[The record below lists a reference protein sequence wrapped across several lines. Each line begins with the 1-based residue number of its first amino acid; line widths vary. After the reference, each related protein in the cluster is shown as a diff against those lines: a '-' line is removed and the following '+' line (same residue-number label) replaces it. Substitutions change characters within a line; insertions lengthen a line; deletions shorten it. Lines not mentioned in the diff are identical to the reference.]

1 MDKFKRK
8 FYRTPR
14 QFWGDFTFLAKNR
27 REIRAVMR
35 HNLLSPAFR
44 ERLMLAVTAV
54 NGCRYCSYFH
64 AREALVTGISQE
76 DVELLLS
83 GVVEHCPEEEV
94 AAVLYAQHW
103 AESDAHPDPEARQKL
118 AEIYGDEITA
128 AIELTL
134 AIIRMG
140 NLAGNT
146 WDYFLYRISFGHWG
160 I

>member
-1 MDKFKRK
+1 MDKFKRR

-27 REIRAVMR
+27 RKIRAVMR

-83 GVVEHCPEEEV
+83 GVVEHCPEEET

-118 AEIYGDEITA
+118 AEIYGDEIAA

-134 AIIRMG
+134 AMIRMG
-140 NLAGNT
+140 NLMGNT
-146 WDYFLYRISFGHWG
+146 WDYFLYHISFGRWG
-160 I
+160 V